1 MRLCCIGSQF
11 CISAEPENFF
21 LCSMNFLSQAGL
33 PLIKAG
39 IEEAW
44 LEGRGE
50 LTDDQVCI
58 FDIIFPF
65 SGDWFELCV
74 NLSVFLKKSLKF
86 SFFYLVQLVD
96 STQKILTVPKT
107 LCRWRQLWN
116 GNWAWRQSRGD
127 NLQNR
132 SLCLSLSFS
141 LGLFLSLSWRQT
153 RGGQLAEQANIE
165 FFFFFVFVP
174 FFGFVFVFVFVLT
187 PEQGGGGNYRQ
198 IWK

>member
-21 LCSMNFLSQAGL
+21 LCSMNIGFIVDFLSQAGL

-107 LCRWRQLWN
+107 LCRWRRLWN
-116 GNWAWRQSRGD
+116 GN
-127 NLQNR
+127 
-132 SLCLSLSFS
+132 
-141 LGLFLSLSWRQT
+141 
-153 RGGQLAEQANIE
+153 
-165 FFFFFVFVP
+165 
-174 FFGFVFVFVFVLT
+174 
-187 PEQGGGGNYRQ
+187 
-198 IWK
+198 